1 MVKSK
6 EDSVDRRNFLKIAA
20 GSAAALVASAST
32 VSAQQNSAR
41 PFHEQTLVDTKK
53 VDAPATGH
61 TSETPADN
69 PYTQGMATFVSG
81 LRYEQIPEEVI
92 DRIKLLILDSLG
104 CAIYGAEL
112 EWSLILMHTLQQL
125 DSSKSCGVWGTS
137 VRLSAPHAALVNG
150 TLVHGFELDDIHR
163 LGVMHVGAVTLPS
176 LLAVTEIRP
185 GITGRDFLTAAV
197 AGYEIGPRV
206 GRCMGEEHIGQGWHS
221 AATVG
226 VFSSAAAAAAA
237 LRLTKEQ
244 TVHALGIAGT
254 QSAGLMAAQYGSM
267 VLRMHTGRS
276 AQSGLYGGLLAANGF
291 TGIVNVFESDYGGF
305 CTTFSRSHDRFN
317 LAELTAGLGSRFE
330 TMQVSLK
337 FYSCVSSNHTTLDAI
352 RAIRARRPFSVDD
365 VDHVVVHGSQVTV
378 DHVGWKYNPAG
389 ISAAQLNLPFCVAT
403 LLLDGNVFIDEF
415 TAMKIVDPVRIA
427 LADRVKV
434 VADPDIMARGS
445 EFRQMVRVEVFLKDG
460 TVMTETV
467 ETPRGSERSFASKA
481 DVVEK
486 FENLAGHVLPA
497 GHVAAIR
504 EAVLNLE
511 TLPDSSRLARLLTK
525 Q

>member
-1 MVKSK
+1 MAEHS
-6 EDSVDRRNFLKIAA
+6 A
-20 GSAAALVASAST
+20 G
-32 VSAQQNSAR
+32 NNI
-41 PFHEQTLVDTKK
+41 
-53 VDAPATGH
+53 H
-61 TSETPADN
+61 TRKLAE
-69 PYTQGMATFVSG
+69 FVSQ
-81 LRYEQIPEEVI
+81 LRYEQIPADVRE
-92 DRIKLLILDSLG
+92 RIKLLILDALG
-104 CAIYGAEL
+104 CGIYGARL
-112 EWSLILMHTLQQL
+112 QWCRILQDTFGDL
-125 DSSKSCGVWGTS
+125 DQTRTTSIWGTAQT
-137 VRLSAPHAALVNG
+137 LSSTNAALING
-150 TLVHGFELDDIHR
+150 TQVQGFELDDVHR
-163 LGVMHVGAVTLPS
+163 DGVLHCGAVVLPALIAIAES
-176 LLAVTEIRP
+176 HAP
-185 GITGRDFLTAAV
+185 MSGRDFLTAAI

-206 GRCMGEEHIGQGWHS
+206 GRCMGQEHIGQGWHS
-221 AATVG
+221 GATVG

-237 LRLTKEQ
+237 LRLSKEQ

-317 LAELTAGLGSRFE
+317 LAELTSGLGTRFE

-352 RAIRARRPFSVDD
+352 RAIRAKRSFSVEE
-365 VDHVVVHGSQVTV
+365 VDHIVVHGSQVTV
-378 DHVGWKYNPAG
+378 DHVGWKYRPEG

-403 LLLDGNVFIDEF
+403 LLIEGHVFVDQF
-415 TAMKIVDPVRIA
+415 NAVKIADPVRIA
-427 LADRVKV
+427 LADKVKV
-434 VADPDIMARGS
+434 VADPDITARGS

-460 TVMTETV
+460 TELTETV

-486 FENLAGHVLPA
+486 FENLAGHVMPA
-497 GHVAAIR
+497 GQVAAIR
-504 EAVLNLE
+504 EAILNLE
-511 TLPDSSRLARLLTK
+511 TLPDSSKLPRLLTK